1 MALKTEFSGLDD
13 PLLTPD
19 QAATAL
25 NTEPSTLQ
33 VWRSTR
39 RYDLPYV
46 KIGGRVMYRLSAIN
60 TFIDSRTMQHTG
72 MRGQS

>member
-1 MALKTEFSGLDD
+1 VLLKTEFNGLND

-19 QAATAL
+19 QTATAL
-25 NTEPSTLQ
+25 NTQPSTLQ
-33 VWRSTR
+33 VWRSTH

-60 TFIDSRTMQHTG
+60 TFIDSRTMQHPG
-72 MRGQS
+72 MRG